1 MGEEHGQ
8 IRLVTGL
15 LRVAFLVNAAYAEAG
30 RELKVTPQQGQLL
43 SLLRPKPYGM
53 GELNAKLGLAKSTT
67 TGLVEIL
74 ERDGLVKRQ
83 AGMPTGR
90 SVQVDLTKAGRK
102 IADQFYAAINQR
114 IETMLAPLSA
124 GERETVRALVERV
137 VDRDDLSMTFIDAV
151 ETKPTQAHP

>member
-1 MGEEHGQ
+1 MSTQPGK
-8 IRLVTGL
+8 IRLATGI
-15 LRVAFLVNAAYAEAG
+15 LRIAFLVNAAYGEVG
-30 RELKVTPQQGQLL
+30 RELRVTPQQGQLL

-90 SVQVDLTKAGRK
+90 SVQVDLTATGREIADRFFMAINRK
-102 IADQFYAAINQR
+102 I
-114 IETMLAPLSA
+114 EEMVKPLDA
-124 GERETVRALVERV
+124 VERETVRALVERV
-137 VDRDDLSMTFIDAV
+137 VDRDDLSMTFN
-151 ETKPTQAHP
+151 

>member
-1 MGEEHGQ
+1 MGEQRAQ
-8 IRLVTGL
+8 IGIVTGI
-15 LRVAFLVNAAYAEAG
+15 LRLAFLVNAAYAEVG
-30 RELKVTPQQGQLL
+30 RELRVTPQQGQLL

-90 SVQVDLTKAGRK
+90 SVQVDLTQAGRK
-102 IADQFYAAINQR
+102 TADDFYVAINRR
-114 IETMLAPLSA
+114 IDEMLEPLDA
-124 GERETVRALVERV
+124 NERESVRALIERV
-137 VDRDDLSMTFIDAV
+137 VDRDDLSMTFIDTD
-151 ETKPTQAHP
+151 EMS

>member
-1 MGEEHGQ
+1 MSEQHGQ
-8 IRLVTGL
+8 VRLVTGI
-15 LRVAFLVNAAYAEAG
+15 LRMAFLVNAAYAQAG

-83 AGMPTGR
+83 AGTPTGR
-90 SVQVDLTKAGRK
+90 SVQVDLTTAGRRT
-102 IADQFYAAINQR
+102 ADAFYAVINESVQR
-114 IETMLAPLSA
+114 MLEPLSA
-124 GERETVRALVERV
+124 SERETIRAILAPV
-137 VDRDDLSMTFIDAV
+137 VDRDDLSMTFIDGD
-151 ETKPTQAHP
+151 EMTL

>member
-1 MGEEHGQ
+1 MSEQHGK
-8 IRLVTGL
+8 IRLVTGV
-15 LRVAFLVNAAYAEAG
+15 LRVAFLVNAAYAETG

-74 ERDGLVKRQ
+74 ERDGLVRRQ
-83 AGMPTGR
+83 AGTPTGR
-90 SVQVDLTKAGRK
+90 SVRVDLTKLGRK
-102 IADQFYAAINQR
+102 VADEFFAAINQK
-114 IETMLAPLSA
+114 IEGMLEPLGA

-137 VDRDDLSMTFIDAV
+137 VDRDDLSMTFIDAD
-151 ETKPTQAHP
+151 EIASGQTHP